1 LMGAVVNPGF
11 SPCQKRSWHSALSL
25 MAVAGFVV
33 AVAAPRTAQA
43 AASASWTFNYLNGL
57 TGNITVTTNST
68 STLLPA
74 TQYTIDSIS
83 GSMDG
88 VPITG
93 LTPSINSYFWYNPS
107 SSTEPI
113 QTNNADGINFSTS
126 DPLAWTLY
134 FTGSTGYSVP
144 DFFFNDAPPPNNSGT
159 IQTAGTPAPSQGVLS
174 PLPIFGISAAYGMS
188 RRLRRRVK
196 ASA

>member
-1 LMGAVVNPGF
+1 MGAVVNPSF
-11 SPCQKRSWHSALSL
+11 SPCQKRSWPSVLSL
-25 MAVAGFVV
+25 MTAAGFAV
-33 AVAAPRTAQA
+33 AVAAPRAAEA

-68 STLLPA
+68 STLLA
-74 TQYTIDSIS
+74 GTQYAIDSIT

-88 VPITG
+88 VNITG
-93 LTPSINSYFWYNPS
+93 LTSSTTSYFWYNPLS
-107 SSTEPI
+107 SAEPI
-113 QTNNADGINFSTS
+113 QTDANGINYTTT
-126 DPLAWTLY
+126 DLVDWTIYYSL
-134 FTGSTGYSVP
+134 TGHGVP
-144 DFFFNDAPPPNNSGT
+144 DFFFNTTNPQGGT
-159 IQTAGTPAPSQGVLS
+159 IQTAGTPVPSQGVPT